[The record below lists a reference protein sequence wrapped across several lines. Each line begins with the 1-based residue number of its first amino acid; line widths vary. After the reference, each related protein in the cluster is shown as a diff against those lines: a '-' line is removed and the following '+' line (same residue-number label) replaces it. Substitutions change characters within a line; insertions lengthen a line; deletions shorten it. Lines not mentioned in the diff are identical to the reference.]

1 MLRSV
6 FNSFILLSISV
17 FAATQSYAQ
26 TQPPAL
32 PDVIAASDKGINVI
46 SWTCQYDGIKTIAVQ
61 RSADSV
67 FNYTTIGYVK
77 NLKKGSQ
84 AFIDGHPQ
92 PGANWYRL
100 YIAFSSDLTWYSNN
114 IKVVVDSATILEKG
128 VIPPNDSL
136 QKYAASVQ
144 INPEDIITSTLEP
157 ASPTVPN
164 VTPAQRP
171 VFNSDATTV
180 NTTTKPTAKLNLN
193 LPKDDEVNQ
202 FTYVKSRHVF
212 TNPFTG
218 HVTLELPDDMREP
231 YAIKFYKQG
240 DERTPVLDV
249 PRLRK
254 SKVVIDK
261 HNFQGKGMY
270 KFVLYKGSVQI
281 EEGYISIF

>member
-1 MLRSV
+1 MFRTVLNTV
-6 FNSFILLSISV
+6 LISFISI
-17 FAATQSYAQ
+17 FATTQVYAQ
-26 TQPPAL
+26 TEPPVL

-77 NLKKGSQ
+77 NIKKGTQ

-114 IKVVVDSATILEKG
+114 IKVMVDSATILEKG

-136 QKYAASVQ
+136 QKYASTVQ
-144 INPEDIITSTLEP
+144 INPEDIIASTLEP
-157 ASPTVPN
+157 AAPTVGN
-164 VTPAQRP
+164 VTPVQRP
-171 VFNSDATTV
+171 ALNSDGTTV
-180 NTTTKPTAKLNLN
+180 ATKPTAKLNLN

-240 DERTPVLDV
+240 DEKTPVLEV

-254 SKVVIDK
+254 AKVIIDK

-270 KFVLYKGSVQI
+270 KFVLFKGTVQI